1 MSELVVITADQWE
14 RFQSYVPSERYL
26 YRIQPVHGNSP
37 STVAKSV
44 ACITRTMHD
53 LFHLS
58 GLDTCSGKTVH
69 VRANADG
76 SITLPTLTV
85 KDSKLSEALQF
96 RVLQSRI
103 GVYLE
108 LKLQRIPTRKV
119 QDLDVIFT
127 IEHIFKNDRL
137 LNKLSLDDMIDLD
150 MVFKNEHFKRSEVEE
165 IYLKHDIPTRS
176 AQSTQ
181 RRAGKIIQQYWLK
194 IKRDLTLDYKA
205 STVELQTAI
214 LSRYRCGTE
223 PQGDHRQL
231 LLHLYIFIM
240 DRPRL
245 SLELI
250 KRIYIEAFRKLSGIP
265 DVKSVKLLDGR
276 RVWLHLR
283 DHFQSLNGDD

>member
-96 RVLQSRI
+96 RVLQERI